1 MTDKEKFERAQE
13 HIDELEAELESKT
26 NRLEEIASIAAPDAE
41 EQQREFERRLDR
53 FETLLAGILEHLKI
67 KQEAA

>member
-1 MTDKEKFERAQE
+1 MTDKEKFDRALER
-13 HIDELEAELESKT
+13 IDELEVEIETKN
-26 NRLEEIASIAAPDAE
+26 NRLEEIASIAAPDTE

>member
-13 HIDELEAELESKT
+13 HIEELEAELENKN
-26 NRLEEIASIAAPDAE
+26 NRLEEIAAIAAPDAE

-53 FETLLAGILEHLKI
+53 FENLLAGILEHLKI